1 MKTLPENGHF
11 ISGFRSS
18 LNPEMK
24 IGLRPDLWPYIISW
38 PLVYIIARARMTP
51 NQVGLLSLISGMGV
65 IGCLFGG
72 LYLQNPLMVASLL
85 LIRILLD
92 CADGQL
98 ARYTG
103 QTSSLGALYDLT
115 SDFLFVLLLT
125 AATAYALVIYHG
137 ESPDVIVPLAISG
150 FFGSTMAATIHSFVS
165 ALASNPGESR
175 AEVQQRFL
183 HPPLNDRPGN
193 PSYTARL
200 SIFSFLFL
208 WSWGGI
214 SRLVMILIGRGA
226 LDKWR
231 QKLLSLLS
239 PVEFGAQMIL
249 LLIIVTF
256 RGSLF
261 YVYLF
266 QLLGLAG
273 SLLMIFIFDD

>member
-1 MKTLPENGHF
+1 MKIVPENGHF

-18 LNPEMK
+18 LNPDQK
-24 IGLRPDLWPYIISW
+24 IGFRPDLWPYIMSW
-38 PLVYIIARARMTP
+38 PLVYMIARTRMTP
-51 NQVGLLSLISGMGV
+51 NQVGLLSLISGIGV

-72 LYLQNPLMVASLL
+72 LYLQNPLLVASLL

-115 SDFLFVLLLT
+115 SDFLFVLLMT
-125 AATAYALVIYHG
+125 AATAYALVIHHG
-137 ESPDVIVPLAISG
+137 ENPDMIVPLAIGG

-165 ALASNPGESR
+165 ALASNPGESQ
-175 AEVQQRFL
+175 AEVQQRFI
-183 HPPLNDRPGN
+183 HPPFNDRPGN

-200 SIFSFLFL
+200 SIFSIVFL

-214 SRLVMILIGRGA
+214 SRLVMIVIGRGS
-226 LDKWR
+226 LDKRR

-239 PVEFGAQMIL
+239 PVEFGAQLIL
-249 LLIIVTF
+249 LLIIVVF
-256 RGSLF
+256 RSSLF

-266 QLLGLAG
+266 QLLGLAW
-273 SLLMIFIFDD
+273 SLLLVLIFND